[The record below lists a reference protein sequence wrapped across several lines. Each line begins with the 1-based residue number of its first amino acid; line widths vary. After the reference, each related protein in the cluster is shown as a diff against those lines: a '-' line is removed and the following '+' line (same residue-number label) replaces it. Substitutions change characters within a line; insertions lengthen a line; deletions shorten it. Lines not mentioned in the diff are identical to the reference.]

1 VKARIL
7 VVEDDQIIQLDLRR
21 HLNQLEY
28 AVVGAASSGEEA
40 IVKASELQPDLVLM
54 DIRLRGAM
62 DGIEAARRI
71 RSEREVPVIYL
82 TAQSGADLS
91 ANGAD
96 VLEPRVT
103 KPFKRTA
110 LQAAIETA
118 LNGKQPPES

>member
-1 VKARIL
+1 MKARIL